1 VKERTVNIKEI
12 TMATLQYRGSE
23 VVASEKAV
31 VKPNIASYRG
41 FTYDPSETHYH
52 AKHIAKTLNYRGST
66 FEA

>member
-1 VKERTVNIKEI
+1 
-12 TMATLQYRGSE
+12 MATLQYRGSE

-31 VKPNIASYRG
+31 AKPSIASYRG

-52 AKHIAKTLNYRGST
+52 AKHIAKKLNYRGST